1 MNHTEKADAA
11 AIDAQQRAISD
22 YLSTGHIDS
31 ADVFNWPGPGYMA
44 QEANAYDA
52 LRDALVAEVVRRAG
66 KAVLPKVPAQ
76 DALIK
81 MTRGRVKPM
90 VRGLFPRAEQDAIL
104 RLLEG
109 SVVFLTPDNIE
120 NVLRNEGFPNSAW
133 TIANVYLSS
142 VDAEPLG
149 GKGQGLL
156 GLSQETTCFVTAKY
170 LEGREDFDDFLV
182 HEAAHVFHNQKREF
196 VGLPY
201 TRNKEWLLP
210 IEYTKRE
217 TFAYS
222 CEAYSRIV
230 ERSQSPKDRLALFE
244 QYAETPYDIADL
256 DVDEH
261 VDILREAVN
270 ARNGWKRIL
279 MRCAPERSQQQR
291 SMST

>member
-1 MNHTEKADAA
+1 MNDVDPATEAST
-11 AIDAQQRAISD
+11 DAQQRTVSD
-22 YLSTGHIDS
+22 YLDTGHIDS
-31 ADVFNWPGPGYMA
+31 ADVSNWPGPGYMA
-44 QEANAYDA
+44 QETNAYDA

-66 KAVLPKVPAQ
+66 KATLPKVPAR
-76 DALIK
+76 DELIK
-81 MTRGRVKPM
+81 MTRRRVEPM

-142 VDAEPLG
+142 VNAEPLG

-156 GLSQETTCFVTAKY
+156 GLSQETTCFVTARY

-182 HEAAHVFHNQKREF
+182 HEAAHVFHNHKREL

-210 IEYTKRE
+210 IEFAKRE

-222 CEAYSRIV
+222 CEAFSRIV
-230 ERSQSPKDRLALFE
+230 ERSQSPKERLALFE

-261 VDILREAVN
+261 IDILREAVT

-279 MRCAPERSQQQR
+279 SRCASKPSLRQ
-291 SMST
+291 